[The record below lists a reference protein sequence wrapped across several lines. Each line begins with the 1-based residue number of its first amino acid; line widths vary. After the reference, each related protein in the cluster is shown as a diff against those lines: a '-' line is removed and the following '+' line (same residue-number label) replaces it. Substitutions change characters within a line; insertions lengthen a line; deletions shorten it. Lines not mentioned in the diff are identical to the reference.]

1 MEGGQAARLQLTLK
15 RLADHAVLRHRE
27 AVAGRQRHVVVVVEE
42 EAER

>member
-15 RLADHAVLRHRE
+15 RLADHAVLWHRE

-42 EAER
+42 EPER